1 MSARSAGRLTGSRG
15 PASARTRSSLKA
27 VSRKMNT
34 LGVGI
39 HEGEHPGRSGFD
51 PGYRGCRPLVI
62 MFFVL
67 VFYPH
72 LCASIVTEATN
83 SSLERRVQVRTMVIE
98 ASRALIVVPSGGGF
112 LSPIEPLSVLRFQGS
127 PAHRRPLPGYLSR
140 DTLHNRYGYGGDSEL
155 TPTKG
160 VYIDIYV

>member
-1 MSARSAGRLTGSRG
+1 
-15 PASARTRSSLKA
+15 
-27 VSRKMNT
+27 
-34 LGVGI
+34 
-39 HEGEHPGRSGFD
+39 
-51 PGYRGCRPLVI
+51 

-83 SSLERRVQVRTMVIE
+83 SSLEHRSQVHTMVIE

-112 LSPIEPLSVLRFQGS
+112 LSPIEPLSVLRFQSS

-140 DTLHNRYGYGGDSEL
+140 DTLHNRYGYGGDIDSA
-155 TPTKG
+155 PVKG